1 MNWLR
6 FLSALLLTGLV
17 AAQPPLQL
25 KGLRGGRPTGSELRH
40 HVIVQFKEQP
50 APETLRLLQERG
62 ASILEYV
69 PQFCYVLAIPGTIFL
84 ADLDL
89 EWSGSLTA
97 HEKISP
103 AFKEKP
109 GSRQS
114 FDVIE
119 FYSDVSM
126 AVARAIVA
134 QDHLQIHENPDLLPN
149 DLLVSGTS
157 QALLAVAGRDEVE
170 YIFPASNDLID
181 GRFVTGCP
189 GALTDQGQ
197 VGQSVPKVGSWG
209 PIGGSPNLQYAF
221 VNVSQKLPAAAAEPE
236 IVRALNTWSKYV
248 QVNWTET
255 SNTTADQT
263 VAIMFATGAHGDG
276 YPFNGPG
283 GVVAHTFYP
292 YPVSSEPIAGNMHFN
307 DDENWQIGENLDLYS
322 VALHETGHALGLG
335 HSDEPGAVMYPYYHQ
350 VTDLSAEDIGAIQS
364 LYATQG
370 SSTATATAA
379 LSLSVSDPGATTNSL
394 TLNLSGSTAG
404 GAAPVVVK
412 WVTDAQIS
420 GTAAGGQSW
429 TATGIA
435 LHTGTNTITIT
446 ATDAQNNSVTKT
458 VSIAYVATAA
468 STAPAEPTLQITSPI
483 PTGTYSTNSSSIY
496 LSGTANYIYGVSSVN
511 WATSTD
517 AIGTASGTTSWTSGP
532 IQLTAPTTQIS
543 VTALTTDGKTATGS
557 IEVNYSPPP
566 QPTTGSA
573 GAPPTLTIVNPTEVT
588 LAVTTS
594 ALAVSGTASS
604 ASGIASIIWST
615 SNGAS
620 GTATGTTSWT
630 VDAIPLLAGT
640 NTITIRAYD
649 STGASSWRSL
659 IASYYPSN

>member
-6 FLSALLLTGLV
+6 FLPALLLTGLV

-25 KGLRGGRPTGSELRH
+25 KGLRGGRPSSSELRH
-40 HVIVQFKEQP
+40 HSIVQFKEQP
-50 APETLRLLQERG
+50 TPETLQLLEERG

-69 PQFCYVLAIPGTIFL
+69 PEFGYVLSIPGTISL

-89 EWSGSLTA
+89 QWSGSLTA
-97 HEKISP
+97 GEKISP

-149 DLLVSGTS
+149 DLLVSGSS
-157 QALLAVAGRDEVE
+157 QALLAVAERDEVE

-189 GALTDQGQ
+189 GALSDQGA
-197 VGQSVPKVGSWG
+197 VGQSVPKIGHWG
-209 PIGGSPNLQYAF
+209 AIGGNPNLQYAF
-221 VNVSQKLPAAAAEPE
+221 VNVSEKLPAAAAQAEV
-236 IVRALNTWSKYV
+236 VRALNTWSKYV
-248 QVNWTET
+248 QVTWTET
-255 SNTTADQT
+255 SDTTADQT

-307 DDENWQIGENLDLYS
+307 NDENWQIGANLDLYS

-350 VTDLSAEDIGAIQS
+350 VTGLSAEDIGAIQS

-370 SSTATATAA
+370 SSTATAD
-379 LSLSVSDPGATTNSL
+379 LSLSVSNPGSTTNSS

-404 GAAPVVVK
+404 GAAPIVVK
-412 WVTDAQIS
+412 WVTDAQVS
-420 GTAAGGQSW
+420 GSATVGASW
-429 TATGIA
+429 TVQGIA
-435 LHTGTNTITIT
+435 LHVGSNTITIA
-446 ATDAQNNSVTKT
+446 ATDAQNNSVTKV
-458 VSIAYVATAA
+458 VSIAYVVTPVW
-468 STAPAEPTLQITSPI
+468 TAPAAPTVQITSPI
-483 PTGTYSTNSSSIY
+483 SSGTYTTNSPIVS
-496 LSGTANYIYGVSSVN
+496 LTGTANYGGGISIVN
-511 WATSTD
+511 WTTSTD
-517 AIGTASGTTSWTSGP
+517 AIGTASGTTNWASGP
-532 IQLTAPTTQIS
+532 IPLTAPTTQIS
-543 VTALTTDGKTATGS
+543 VTALTTDGKAATES
-557 IEVNYSPPP
+557 IQVNYAPAA
-566 QPTTGSA
+566 PT
-573 GAPPTLTIVNPTEVT
+573 GALPTLIIVSPAEVT

-594 ALAVSGTASS
+594 TLEVSGTASS
-604 ASGIASIIWST
+604 TSGIASVTWNT

-620 GTATGTTSWT
+620 GTATGTVDWT
-630 VDAIPLLAGT
+630 IDAIPLLAGT
-640 NTITIRAYD
+640 NTITIHAYD
-649 STGASSWRSL
+649 TTGVSCWRSL
-659 IASYYPSN
+659 IVSYYPPT

>member
-6 FLSALLLTGLV
+6 FLPALLLTGLV
-17 AAQPPLQL
+17 AAQPPLEL
-25 KGLRGGRPTGSELRH
+25 KGLRGGRPTSSERRH
-40 HVIVQFKEQP
+40 HIIVQFKEQP
-50 APETLRLLQERG
+50 APETLRLLEERG

-69 PQFCYVLAIPGTIFL
+69 PQFGYVLSLRKPISL
-84 ADLDL
+84 ADLNL

-97 HEKISP
+97 REKISP

-126 AVARAIVA
+126 AVARAIIA

-149 DLLVSGTS
+149 DLLVSGSS

-189 GALTDQGQ
+189 GALTDQGP
-197 VGQSVPKVGSWG
+197 VGQSVPKIGHWG
-209 PIGGSPNLQYAF
+209 PIGGSPNLRYAF
-221 VNVSQKLPAAAAEPE
+221 VNVSAKLPAAAADPE

-255 SNTTADQT
+255 SDTTADQT

-307 DDENWQIGENLDLYS
+307 DDESWQIGANLDLYS

-370 SSTATATAA
+370 STTATPTAA
-379 LSLSVSDPGATTNSL
+379 LSLSVSDPGSTTNSS

-404 GAAPVVVK
+404 GAAPIVVK

-420 GTAAGGQSW
+420 GTATGGSSW
-429 TATGIA
+429 TAQGIA
-435 LHTGTNTITIT
+435 LHAGANTITIA
-446 ATDAQNNSVTKT
+446 ATDAQSNTATKA
-458 VSIAYVATAA
+458 VSIAYVAA
-468 STAPAEPTLQITSPI
+468 SVSTSPADPTLQITSPSS
-483 PTGTYSTNSSSIY
+483 TGTYTTNSSSVY
-496 LSGTANYIYGVSSVN
+496 LSGTANYSGGISSVN
-511 WATSTD
+511 WSTSSD
-517 AIGTASGTTSWTSGP
+517 AIGVASGTTNWTSGP
-532 IQLTAPTTQIS
+532 IQLTAATTQIS
-543 VTALTTDGKTATGS
+543 VTVLTADGKTATGT
-557 IEVNYSPPP
+557 IEVIYVPSP
-566 QPTTGSA
+566 QPTGTA
-573 GAPPTLTIVNPTEVT
+573 GAPPTLTIANPAEVT

-604 ASGIASIIWST
+604 TSGIASITWST

-620 GTATGTTSWT
+620 GTATGTTNWSI
-630 VDAIPLLAGT
+630 DAIPLLAGT
-640 NTITIRAYD
+640 NTITIYAND
-649 STGASSWRSL
+649 TTGASSWRSL
-659 IASYYPSN
+659 IVSYYPPN